1 MPDINLAKDFD
12 TQLKNDYLALG
23 QPIREDSF
31 ANFCEN
37 KAVELYDIT
46 NYLCFVHAFCFLTTA
61 YREIYE
67 VGNSNFASFM
77 KGIEVSATMLYSSSI
92 IMAVNS
98 YTGMILIK
106 NEALKISLGQT
117 ENIKYPPC
125 STN

>member
-46 NYLCFVHAFCFLTTA
+46 NYTFVSSMLFAFSPLHTEK
-61 YREIYE
+61 YMKSEI
-67 VGNSNFASFM
+67 A
-77 KGIEVSATMLYSSSI
+77 
-92 IMAVNS
+92 
-98 YTGMILIK
+98 IL
-106 NEALKISLGQT
+106 LRL
-117 ENIKYPPC
+117 
-125 STN
+125 